1 MSDNKGMM
9 YDGLIRCPFCYSE
22 NTDTSGFI
30 NHKDDCWL
38 ILRYMRER
46 DKNKIR
52 KAWNSRPIED
62 ALRAENERLREALDM
77 LITEVELAGD
87 YGIDKEYIRDA
98 QQALKEV
105 KE

>member
-1 MSDNKGMM
+1 
-9 YDGLIRCPFCYSE
+9 
-22 NTDTSGFI
+22 
-30 NHKDDCWL
+30 
-38 ILRYMRER
+38 MRER